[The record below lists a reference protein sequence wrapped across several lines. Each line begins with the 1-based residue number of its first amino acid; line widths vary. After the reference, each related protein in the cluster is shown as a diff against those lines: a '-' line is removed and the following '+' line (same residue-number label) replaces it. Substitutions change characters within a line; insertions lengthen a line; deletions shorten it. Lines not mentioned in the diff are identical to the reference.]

1 MKEYFVVARKWSNEH
16 NEIVL
21 YVAGKFNDYNMAMLF
36 KRSYE
41 EHYKSSA
48 SIIDSGIWKGI
59 FPPYPPRVRPFLFH
73 TWNEHLFGC
82 LFHAWNEHLFG

>member
-48 SIIDSGIWKGI
+48 SIIDSGI
-59 FPPYPPRVRPFLFH
+59 
-73 TWNEHLFGC
+73 
-82 LFHAWNEHLFG
+82 